1 MDTVFVVIFGS
12 IFVFIG
18 LLSASFFFYR
28 IYQAAA
34 SRFWPVAVGELLS
47 SDIKESIFHSREGN
61 RFSMVLDFKYHYS
74 VDNNQ
79 ISGTRVTYTDGIN
92 KSLRAKKKLKKK
104 FEGKKR
110 VKVYYNP
117 KNPHQSVLIPGVGLF
132 NFTPLI
138 TSTLFVLAGV
148 YCYSLI
154 G

>member
-1 MDTVFVVIFGS
+1 
-12 IFVFIG
+12 
-18 LLSASFFFYR
+18 
-28 IYQAAA
+28 
-34 SRFWPVAVGELLS
+34 
-47 SDIKESIFHSREGN
+47 
-61 RFSMVLDFKYHYS
+61 MVLDFKYHYS